1 VKSKKIIKHN
11 TATGGGRDFGIKKN
25 HIKVTENYRLQP
37 RKDKTG
43 IPQLM

>member
-11 TATGGGRDFGIKKN
+11 TGGGRDFGIKKN

-37 RKDKTG
+37 
-43 IPQLM
+43 

>member
-11 TATGGGRDFGIKKN
+11 AVKGGGKDFGIKN

-37 RKDKTG
+37 
-43 IPQLM
+43 